1 MRFLVG
7 LALLG
12 AIVLLQSTVLDLVR
26 VAGVKPDFVL
36 VLVVFHAILHGPRE
50 GAVLGFLGGLLID
63 AVSGY
68 YFGLNALGLAIVG
81 YNVGLLEWSL
91 YRESSIVVSLM
102 TFMVT
107 FGEQLIIYVLLF
119 VLGVTV
125 PFSSAIIGLILPLAA
140 YNALVA
146 AVFYRSYARVSK
158 KGFLKRHY

>member
-36 VLVVFHAILHGPRE
+36 VLVVFHAILHGSRE

-81 YNVGLLEWSL
+81 YAVGLLEWSL
-91 YRESSIVVSLM
+91 YRESSIVVSFM
-102 TFMVT
+102 TFLVT
-107 FGEQLIIYVLLF
+107 VGEQLIIYVLLLI
-119 VLGVTV
+119 LGVTV
-125 PFSSAIIGLILPLAA
+125 PFSPAVFELILPLAA
-140 YNALVA
+140 YNA
-146 AVFYRSYARVSK
+146 
-158 KGFLKRHY
+158 